1 MTEQPAAQTLDEI
14 GLDALE
20 VHVDHRRAIEDA
32 AYLRLVA
39 MAIDRLPAERRGDW
53 IWVICEGA
61 DGLSER
67 ACCDEEPWYVPPDA
81 DGKPQPCVWNRLNAL
96 VERHELAGVS
106 ASHEIVFEASRPRLR
121 AKGTP

>member
-1 MTEQPAAQTLDEI
+1 MPSR
-14 GLDALE
+14 GY
-20 VHVDHRRAIEDA
+20 VDHRRAIEDA

-81 DGKPQPCVWNRLNAL
+81 DGTAAAVRLEPP
-96 VERHELAGVS
+96 ERPG
-106 ASHEIVFEASRPRLR
+106 R
-121 AKGTP
+121 AP